1 MKAKF
6 AMVFLISST
15 FLLDA
20 CDDFLEYSPK
30 GTLTEAQVKHGS
42 HG

>member
-6 AMVFLISST
+6 ATIFLVSSI

-20 CDDFLEYSPK
+20 CDDFLDYSPK
-30 GTLTEAQVKHGS
+30 GTLTEAAGKYSS